1 MKGAGGVIQI
11 FSRKGHVWGL
21 YMHWSPKWNVLTLND
36 MIHNYDMVEMLGN
49 CTEKEGVTVFSL
61 VKVAASGSNNQWEHL
76 ELLDL

>member
-1 MKGAGGVIQI
+1 M
-11 FSRKGHVWGL
+11 
-21 YMHWSPKWNVLTLND
+21 LTLND